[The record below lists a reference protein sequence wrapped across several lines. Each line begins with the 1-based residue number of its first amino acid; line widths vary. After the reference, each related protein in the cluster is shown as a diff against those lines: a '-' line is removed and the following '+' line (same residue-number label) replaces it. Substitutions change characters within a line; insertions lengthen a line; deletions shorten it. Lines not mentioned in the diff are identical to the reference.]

1 MASKVKKQVEQENIL
16 SIKKETFTLFPYGY
30 QINTANKDIILLQ
43 FYESHQVNKKK
54 QIQIQGTF
62 ALNRDMA
69 KALAEEILKDFKK
82 V

>member
-1 MASKVKKQVEQENIL
+1 MASKVKKQVEQENEI
-16 SIKKETFTLFPYGY
+16 SVRKDTFTLFPYGY
-30 QINTANKDIILLQ
+30 KVNTSNKDIILLQ
-43 FYESHQVNKKK
+43 FFESHQVNKKK

-69 KALAEEILKDFKK
+69 KSLAEEILKDFKK